1 MELIEQ
7 IKQLENVKKDGT
19 NKVLSM
25 YLNTDPSD
33 PEQQAGEWK
42 IHFKNGLRNFESYL
56 EQSDDKEELKNF
68 QLVKQKAEKYIH
80 SNEQHLQ
87 RGVILFA
94 SADESVWYAT
104 RVQMRLKTEFY
115 WEETPQL
122 EQLKKLHDEFPKS
135 GIILV
140 QQDQIKVMETALNEI
155 LDTSYYQFDLDTD
168 HWRQFTGPH
177 KADASMGSGGKSS
190 QQDEFKE
197 RYQANR
203 QRWYKKIAPKMDKLA
218 KDHDWEKIYVIGE
231 SDGSHEL
238 EEQMNKPANQIIH
251 KNMLDHEET
260 EVLQT
265 VFG

>member
-1 MELIEQ
+1 MELTEQ
-7 IKQLENVKKDGT
+7 IKQLEHVKQDGT
-19 NKVLSM
+19 NKVFSM

-56 EQSDDKEELKNF
+56 EESNNKEELENF
-68 QLVKQKAEKYIH
+68 QLVKQKAEKYVH
-80 SNEQHLQ
+80 SNEQYLQ

-94 SADESVWYAT
+94 SADERVWYAT
-104 RVQMRLKTEFY
+104 KVQLGVETEFY

-122 EQLKKLHDEFPKS
+122 DQLKKLHWEFPKS

-140 QQDQIKVMETALNEI
+140 QQDQIKVVETAMNEI
-155 LDTSYYQFDLDTD
+155 LDEFHYEFDVNTD

-177 KADASMGSGGKSS
+177 KAGASMGAGGKST
-190 QQDEFKE
+190 QQDNFKE

-203 QRWYKKIAPKMDKLA
+203 QRWYKQIAPKMDKMA
-218 KDHDWEKIYVIGE
+218 KDHDWKKLFVVGE

-238 EEQMNKPANQIIH
+238 EEYLNKPVTQVIH

-260 EVLQT
+260 EVLKT